1 MKEIKAEVAN
11 RVCQYDLA
19 ASVVVGVADQ
29 VGPVELALADT
40 HCTRGVLHGLA
51 VLDHLSQDLSGVRV
65 VVTLKLDTL
74 QLLLEL
80 GDSELAL
87 LGLERGDLLS
97 LVLALD
103 VSLLASPLA
112 AHFEQMGADSP
123 QRCNKSRSESV

>member
-1 MKEIKAEVAN
+1 M
-11 RVCQYDLA
+11 R
-19 ASVVVGVADQ
+19 
-29 VGPVELALADT
+29 
-40 HCTRGVLHGLA
+40 
-51 VLDHLSQDLSGVRV
+51 LDHLSQDLSGVRV

-74 QLLLEL
+74 ELLLEL

-87 LGLERGDLLS
+87 FGLERGDLLS

-123 QRCNKSRSESV
+123 QRCKKSRSESV

>member
-1 MKEIKAEVAN
+1 M
-11 RVCQYDLA
+11 
-19 ASVVVGVADQ
+19 
-29 VGPVELALADT
+29 
-40 HCTRGVLHGLA
+40 HGLA
-51 VLDHLSQDLSGVRV
+51 VLDHLSQDLSGVCV

-87 LGLERGDLLS
+87 LGLEHGDLFS
-97 LVLALD
+97 RVLALD

-123 QRCNKSRSESV
+123 QRCKKSRSG

>member
-1 MKEIKAEVAN
+1 M
-11 RVCQYDLA
+11 
-19 ASVVVGVADQ
+19 
-29 VGPVELALADT
+29 
-40 HCTRGVLHGLA
+40 HGLA

-74 QLLLEL
+74 ELLLEL

-103 VSLLASPLA
+103 VSLFASPLA
-112 AHFEQMGADSP
+112 AHFEQVGADSP
-123 QRCNKSRSESV
+123 QRYKKGGLMSV